1 MFHCPLGVRL
11 QRGAGNLSQERDG
24 AIRRDL
30 VGEVIEHA
38 IKRQQ
43 HELVMHFLDNA
54 VNSFLSQTLTVLC
67 ARGVCLL
74 TRCGG
79 SRAAGSSGILLRLTM
94 RVMCVGASYSD

>member
-54 VNSFLSQTLTVLC
+54 VNSFLSQTLAVLR
-67 ARGVCLL
+67 ARGVWILL
-74 TRCGG
+74 GSGG
-79 SRAAGSSGILLRLTM
+79 IRAAGSIGILLRRSRGVL
-94 RVMCVGASYSD
+94 CVGG